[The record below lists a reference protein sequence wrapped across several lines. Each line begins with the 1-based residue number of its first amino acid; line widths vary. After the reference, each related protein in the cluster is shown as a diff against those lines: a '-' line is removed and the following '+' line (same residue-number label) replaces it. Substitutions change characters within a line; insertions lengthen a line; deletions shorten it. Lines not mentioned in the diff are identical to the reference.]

1 MLINW
6 PFCYL
11 CTTHNINM
19 TLKVLLEQ
27 GEDGWIVAHVPAL
40 RGCISQG
47 KTRDEA
53 IANIKEAI
61 ELWLEVAQDRE
72 QPPTA
77 GAKAPEV
84 VAVAV

>member
-1 MLINW
+1 
-6 PFCYL
+6 
-11 CTTHNINM
+11 M

-40 RGCISQG
+40 RGCVSQG
-47 KTRDEA
+47 KSRNEA

-61 ELWLEVAQDRE
+61 EGWLEVEQDKVDASVNG
-72 QPPTA
+72 T
-77 GAKAPEV
+77 KAEV